1 MPNSQPPVC
10 LTIAGLDPSGGA
22 GIIAD
27 IKTFLAFECTP
38 AAAVTAITFQNRDNF
53 FGFDPQSAV
62 TVLRQIEAV
71 LDNSP
76 MLTAKTGMLPTRDI
90 VAAVAALGIER
101 PWRHLVID
109 PVIWSSSGYELMDQS
124 ALDTMVKLLFPLA
137 SLVTPN
143 IPEAEKITGMKIRA
157 RRDIDRAAAL
167 IRSMGAGN
175 VLIKGGHGSTEDG
188 SEASEVRQ
196 ATDYLFGVGGAL
208 TFSGELIPG
217 GARGTGC
224 RLASAIAA
232 NLALG
237 KKVDEAVEIA
247 KGYVAQY
254 IRGYSQGADE
264 PVNISD
270 GVNESG

>member
-27 IKTFLAFECTP
+27 VNTFLAFDCAA
-38 AAAVTAITFQNRDNF
+38 AAAVTSITYQNNDSF
-53 FGFDPQSAV
+53 FGAEHQQTF

-71 LDNSP
+71 LDEAP

-90 VAAVAALGIER
+90 VATVAALGIER
-101 PWRHLVID
+101 PWSYLVID
-109 PVIWSSSGYELMDQS
+109 PVIWSSSRHDLMDQS

-137 SLVTPN
+137 TLVTPN
-143 IPEAEKITGMKIRA
+143 IPEAEKFTGMKIRSA
-157 RRDIDRAAAL
+157 RDIERAATL
-167 IRSMGAGN
+167 ILSMGAKN
-175 VLIKGGHGSTEDG
+175 VLIKGGHLSAED
-188 SEASEVRQ
+188 EDRASESRD
-196 ATDYLFGVGGAL
+196 ATDYLFGIGGAL
-208 TFSGELIPG
+208 TFSGEFIRGG

-237 KKVDEAVEIA
+237 KKLDEAVEIA
-247 KGYVAQY
+247 KGYVAHY
-254 IRGYSQGADE
+254 IRRHSGSADE
-264 PVNISD
+264 PVDISD
-270 GVNESG
+270 GVN